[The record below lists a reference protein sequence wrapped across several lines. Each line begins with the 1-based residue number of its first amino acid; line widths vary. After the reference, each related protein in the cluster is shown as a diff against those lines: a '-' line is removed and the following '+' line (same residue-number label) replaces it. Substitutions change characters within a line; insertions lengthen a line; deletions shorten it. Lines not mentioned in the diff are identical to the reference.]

1 MRIQVSVRGRVQGVG
16 FRQFTAARAKQLG
29 VVGWVRNESDGSVS
43 VVAEGEEDA
52 LRQLI
57 EDLKRGP
64 SLSRVRDVE
73 TVRDAPAGEFTS
85 FQIRY

>member
-1 MRIQVSVRGRVQGVG
+1 M
-16 FRQFTAARAKQLG
+16 
-29 VVGWVRNESDGSVS
+29 
-43 VVAEGEEDA
+43 
-52 LRQLI
+52 RQLI